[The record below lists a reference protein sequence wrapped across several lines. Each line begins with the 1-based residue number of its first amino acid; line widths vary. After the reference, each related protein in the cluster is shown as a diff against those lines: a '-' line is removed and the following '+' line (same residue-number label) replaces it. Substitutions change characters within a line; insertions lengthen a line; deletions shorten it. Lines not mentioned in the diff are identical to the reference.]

1 MKTVQERSPMEKKE
15 ILTNQTESEKAL
27 HSASDYMYPDRR
39 LDETDKEVVEALN
52 SERKRQ
58 EDNIEL
64 IASENYVSQAV
75 LDAVGSVAT
84 NKYAEGYPGKRYYG
98 GCEHVDKIEQLAID
112 RAKILYSAEHA
123 NVQPH
128 AGSQANMAIYLAMLN
143 PVDPILA
150 MSLDHGGHLTHG
162 FRLNYSGKFFNAK
175 SYGVSPKT
183 ECIDYDEVYRLAKET
198 RPRMIIVGASAYSRR
213 IDFERFGEIA
223 KEVGAYLMADI
234 AHIAGAV
241 ATGHHPSPIGIA
253 DFVTATTHKTLRG
266 PRGGLILSNKENARK
281 IDAAVFPGMQGGP
294 LMHVIAG
301 KAVAFGEALTPAY
314 EKYIG
319 QVHSNAKT
327 MAEELK
333 SLGYRLVADGTD
345 NHLML
350 VDLSSKNITG
360 KLAEKVL
367 EKAGITVNKN
377 LIPFDKQPPTKTSG
391 IRIGT
396 PAMTTR
402 GLYENEMKL
411 IARWI
416 DKVLSDP
423 DNEKNIESVRQ
434 STLELC
440 HQFPIMPV
448 YRLGRFGIEECT
460 CL

>member
-1 MKTVQERSPMEKKE
+1 MTENSKENDKKITAETSPD
-15 ILTNQTESEKAL
+15 SVA
-27 HSASDYMYPDRR
+27 HYVYPDRR
-39 LDETDKEVVEALN
+39 LDETDHEVVDALMA
-52 SERKRQ
+52 ERNRQ

-98 GCEHVDKIEQLAID
+98 GCEHVDKLEQLAID
-112 RAKILYSAEHA
+112 RAKLLYSAEHV

-128 AGSQANMAIYLAMLN
+128 AGSQANMAIYLAMVKPN
-143 PVDPILA
+143 DTILA
-150 MSLDHGGHLTHG
+150 MSLAHGGHLTHG
-162 FRLNYSGKFFNAK
+162 FKLNYSGKIFNAQ
-175 SYGVSPKT
+175 SYGVSEKD
-183 ECIDYDEVYRLAKET
+183 ERIDYDEVYKQAKAT
-198 RPRMIIVGASAYSRR
+198 NPKMIIVGASAYPRK
-213 IDFERFGEIA
+213 INFNRFGEIA

-241 ATGHHPSPIGIA
+241 ATGHHPTPIGVA

-266 PRGGLILSNKENARK
+266 PRGGMIMTTKENAKR
-281 IDAAVFPGMQGGP
+281 IDSAVFPGMQGGP

-319 QVHSNAKT
+319 QVHLNCKT

-333 SLGYRLVADGTD
+333 TLGYRLVADGTD

-350 VDLSSKNITG
+350 VDLSSRNITG
-360 KLAEKVL
+360 KDAEIIL

-377 LIPFDKQPPTKTSG
+377 LIPFDKQTPTKTSG

-396 PAMTTR
+396 PAMTSR
-402 GLYENEMKL
+402 GMREAEMVS

-416 DKVLSDP
+416 DQVLSDP
-423 DNEKNIESVRQ
+423 HNEDNIENVRRQ
-434 STLELC
+434 TLELC
-440 HQFPIMPV
+440 EQFPITPV
-448 YRLGRFGIEECT
+448 YRLGSFGIDECMRS
-460 CL
+460 